1 MWNVSSACF
10 RKQEPEGTIWRC
22 PPTWPC
28 PCALLQGA
36 PLLLWGQANKPSGL
50 RLLGHPTRQA
60 LPTSFFFTYCGK
72 IAINQKF
79 YWFILTCFEFLIQW
93 PYIHNVVQPSLL
105 SPKPFHY
112 PHSDFVSTKQK
123 LHISPSLNLWQPQS
137 ILCLLAIACYRYFH

>member
-1 MWNVSSACF
+1 MPPNLAMSLCPAPRCSS
-10 RKQEPEGTIWRC
+10 P
-22 PPTWPC
+22 
-28 PCALLQGA
+28 ALG
-36 PLLLWGQANKPSGL
+36 ANKPSGL
-50 RLLGHPTRQA
+50 RLLGHPTWQA

-112 PHSDFVSTKQK
+112 PHSDFESTKQK